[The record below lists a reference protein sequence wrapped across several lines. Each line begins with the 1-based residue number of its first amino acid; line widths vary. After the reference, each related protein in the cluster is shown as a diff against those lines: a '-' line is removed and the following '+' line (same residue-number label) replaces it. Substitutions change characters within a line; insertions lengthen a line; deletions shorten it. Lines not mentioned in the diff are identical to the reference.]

1 MKVLALGCL
10 CMMAAVCPLA
20 ATAQSKPD
28 TVKALTLLEEAR
40 KNISNPTLA
49 DSLAEIGY
57 RLAGENLKI
66 KGECA
71 YIICFV
77 NSPINFNRARQWGD
91 SAVAVFTLSDNNLW
105 LGYTHRVLGIR
116 SQALKR
122 NDLSLQYLLESSRFF
137 DRANDTLMLIQSD
150 VSLSQLYHNNLSDF
164 TTGLKYAQQ
173 AHGRLEQLKSPE
185 PRLGW
190 LVYNMLAINY
200 DDLGD
205 SAAALDWHR
214 KNLDTNNNPTNRSRT
229 LNNIGNTLRKMGR
242 AREAASYFAQS
253 IALTGT
259 DDLYMRATVY
269 LNLAQVNDDL
279 QQRSLAAKYNDSSLW
294 FAEKSRNMEKIR
306 DSYEFAHRFY
316 RASGNLLKAYDC
328 LNRFMEVKDSTLT
341 RDKAE
346 IIYEMEERYQ
356 SLQKEGQIAQLKAET
371 MTKDLALERS
381 KVIMFSGLVVGAALL
396 LAGWMGF
403 RRHQYRTNL
412 QRAEEREELQRQRFG
427 AVIEAEEN
435 ERMRVAK
442 DLHDGLGQLISTAKL
457 GLTAITPGQDAQA
470 RLLSNSIQVL
480 EQATQEVRSIAH
492 NLMPAALTERGLVVA
507 LEDMIQKINE
517 ARLLDVKLLASI
529 GEDRLPTNVEIAVYR
544 VVQEALNNMLR
555 HSKADRIFVSLQR
568 EGKSLHL
575 SLTDNG
581 VGFDRG
587 MVTQSKGLGWKNIFS
602 RIALLNGTIDVD
614 SRPGAGTSITIQ
626 LAVS

>member
-1 MKVLALGCL
+1 MKVLALVCL
-10 CMMAAVCPLA
+10 SMMASICPIHAV
-20 ATAQSKPD
+20 AQSEPD
-28 TVKALTLLEEAR
+28 TVKARTLLDEAR
-40 KNISNPTLA
+40 KNIANPALA
-49 DSLAEIGY
+49 DSLAAMGY

-173 AHGRLEQLKSPE
+173 AHRRLEQLKSPE
-185 PRLGW
+185 PSLGW

-214 KNLDTNNNPTNRSRT
+214 KNLATDNPNFRART

-242 AREAASYFAQS
+242 AQEAASYFTKS
-253 IALTGT
+253 VALTQP
-259 DDLYMRATVY
+259 DDVYMRATVY

-279 QQRSLAAKYNDSSLW
+279 HQRSLASKYNDSSLW
-294 FAEKSRNMEKIR
+294 FAEKSRDLEKIR

-316 RASGNLLKAYDC
+316 RSSGNLLKAYDC
-328 LNRFMEVKDSTLT
+328 LNRYMEVKDSTLT

-371 MTKDLALERS
+371 STKDLALERS
-381 KVIMFSGLVVGAALL
+381 QVVMFSGVAVGAALL
-396 LAGWMGF
+396 MAGWMGF

-457 GLTAITPGQDAQA
+457 GLTAITPAQEA
-470 RLLSNSIQVL
+470 QSRLLSNSIQVL

-517 ARLLDVKLLASI
+517 ARLLDVKLQASI
-529 GEDRLPTNVEIAVYR
+529 GEDRLPTHVEIAVYR

-555 HSKADRIFVSLQR
+555 HSKADRIFVRLQR

-626 LAVS
+626 LAVA